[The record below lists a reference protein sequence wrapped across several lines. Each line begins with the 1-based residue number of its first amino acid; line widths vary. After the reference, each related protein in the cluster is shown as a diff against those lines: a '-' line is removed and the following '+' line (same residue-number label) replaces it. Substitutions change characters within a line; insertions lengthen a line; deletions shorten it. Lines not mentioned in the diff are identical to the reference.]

1 MFLKGREFPPS
12 LLSLVEAQMQ
22 SQGPKKVGSWRVSR
36 ELRGLQESFC
46 SKGVLHEGGELHN
59 EPRPEDS
66 GEKELLRGSSIGG
79 EAGTGRSSL
88 KDTRGKSP
96 RCEGLG
102 YSQGL
107 CAPQSPKFAPEG
119 SRGTPRVITF
129 FDPDTLES
137 EEDPD
142 PSWEEWSGED
152 GSGEGSASDGSDGE
166 SHGCAEEL

>member
-1 MFLKGREFPPS
+1 M
-12 LLSLVEAQMQ
+12 LSIIEAQMQ

-46 SKGVLHEGGELHN
+46 REGVLHEGGELHN
-59 EPRPEDS
+59 EPGPEDS

-79 EAGTGRSSL
+79 QAGTGRSSL

-107 CAPQSPKFAPEG
+107 CAPQSPKSTPEG
-119 SRGTPRVITF
+119 VRGPVRIITF
-129 FDPDTLES
+129 FNPDTLES
-137 EEDPD
+137 EEDID
-142 PSWEEWSGED
+142 STGEEWDGED
-152 GSGEGSASDGSDGE
+152 GSSEGSSADGSDGE